1 MQAFKKITGIMAYL
15 PLSNIDTDMIIP
27 KQYLKTI
34 KRTGLGKFLFGDIR
48 YDAEGNIE
56 SNFILN
62 KEPYNKAQILLTEE
76 NFGCGSS
83 REHAAWSLVDF
94 GIKVVI
100 APSFADIYYNNG
112 FKNGIL
118 NITLPKAEIDQLAK
132 ESGPVTVDL
141 ENQKISVNNLIIP
154 FTIESYRREAL
165 LSGLDEIGE
174 ALTFESKISDFE
186 KQQKIEKPW
195 LYRQT

>member
-1 MQAFKKITGIMAYL
+1 M
-15 PLSNIDTDMIIP
+15 
-27 KQYLKTI
+27 
-34 KRTGLGKFLFGDIR
+34 
-48 YDAEGNIE
+48 
-56 SNFILN
+56 
-62 KEPYNKAQILLTEE
+62 
-76 NFGCGSS
+76 
-83 REHAAWSLVDF
+83 
-94 GIKVVI
+94 VI